1 MAFLSISPT
10 FHRTPPGAFQEM
22 VQGHWV
28 APSTAAGA
36 LRHMAGVL
44 ALLHELTHL
53 EDKKNGP
60 AFVERWNGGTL
71 GPTMWGPQDS

>member
-53 EDKKNGP
+53 VV
-60 AFVERWNGGTL
+60 FQRYGGTVEGWKGWPYSY
-71 GPTMWGPQDS
+71 GPKYQL